1 MSVGSASAVTALSPP
16 QVTKEIARQSANFHP
31 SIWGDRFI
39 TYTCDDKVIHAWY
52 EEAEVLKEKVRK
64 MFTDV
69 DFAEKLNLI
78 DSVQRLGVAYHFEA
92 EIKEALEQIFS
103 AYLDHFYRDDDLHR
117 VSLLFRLLRQH
128 GYNVSCDVFNK
139 FKDKEGNFK
148 EILTGDATGLLSLYE
163 AANLRLHG
171 EDILDDALH
180 FTIANLNPM
189 VADLSLPIAKRIL
202 HALHRPLRKSFPR
215 LEARSYISF
224 CQENESQNKALLKFA
239 KLDFNILQK
248 LHQMELSVLARW
260 WKNLDFANNL
270 PFARD
275 RLVECYHW
283 TVGVYFEP
291 QYAQARKFLTK
302 VIAMTTIIDDIYDV
316 YGTTTELEL
325 FMKAV
330 ERWEIS
336 AIDTLPL
343 YMKLCYQALLDV
355 YGEMEEEMSKEGKT
369 YGVHHAREAFEQQRE
384 HVPSAVECYMKQYG
398 VSEEQACHELNKQVE
413 DAWKDINQ
421 ACLNPTA
428 TSSSVLTSM
437 VNLARVIDLLYKEED
452 CYTHPTKMKDYVTSL
467 FVDSIE
473 I

>member
-1 MSVGSASAVTALSPP
+1 
-16 QVTKEIARQSANFHP
+16 
-31 SIWGDRFI
+31 
-39 TYTCDDKVIHAWY
+39 
-52 EEAEVLKEKVRK
+52 
-64 MFTDV
+64 
-69 DFAEKLNLI
+69 
-78 DSVQRLGVAYHFEA
+78 
-92 EIKEALEQIFS
+92 
-103 AYLDHFYRDDDLHR
+103 
-117 VSLLFRLLRQH
+117 
-128 GYNVSCDVFNK
+128 
-139 FKDKEGNFK
+139 
-148 EILTGDATGLLSLYE
+148 
-163 AANLRLHG
+163 
-171 EDILDDALH
+171 
-180 FTIANLNPM
+180 
-189 VADLSLPIAKRIL
+189 
-202 HALHRPLRKSFPR
+202 HALHRPLRKSLPR
-215 LEARSYISF
+215 LEARWYISF

-291 QYAQARKFLTK
+291 QYALARKFLTK
-302 VIAMTTIIDDIYDV
+302 VTPMASIIDDIYDV
-316 YGTTTELEL
+316 HGTTIELEL
-325 FMKAV
+325 FTKAV

-369 YGVHHAREAFEQQRE
+369 YRVHHAREAMKILVRAYFEESKWLNKGYMPTMEEYMKVALVSGGYQMLSITSLIGMEDNERE
-384 HVPSAVECYMKQYG
+384 EDFEWLLSGPKILQAITVISRLMDDMVSHKQYG

-413 DAWKDINQ
+413 DAWKDVNQ

-428 TSSSVLTSM
+428 TSSSVLTRM
-437 VNLARVIDLLYKEED
+437 VNLARVIDLVYKEDD
-452 CYTHPTKMKDYVTSL
+452 CYTHSTKMKDYVTSL